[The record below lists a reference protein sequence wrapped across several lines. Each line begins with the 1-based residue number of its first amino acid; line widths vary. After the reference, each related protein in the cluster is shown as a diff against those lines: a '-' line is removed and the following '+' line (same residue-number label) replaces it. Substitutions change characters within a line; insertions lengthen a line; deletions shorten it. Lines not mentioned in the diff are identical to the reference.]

1 MIFKILSYYCDRY
14 MGLSKTD
21 AFSEKQNQISTLAN
35 ALGHP
40 ARIAILEALAE
51 RQSCVCGDL
60 VDVLP
65 LAQATV
71 SQHLKVLKNAR
82 LIRGEISGPKTC
94 YCIDSSEWAQA
105 KVILESFFESAINK
119 SKDSCC

>member
-1 MIFKILSYYCDRY
+1 
-14 MGLSKTD
+14 MGLSKTE
-21 AFSEKQNQISTLAN
+21 AFSEKQNQISTWAH

-40 ARIAILEALAE
+40 ARIAILESLAE

-71 SQHLKVLKNAR
+71 SQHLKVLKNAG
-82 LIRGEISGPKTC
+82 LIKGEISGPKTC
-94 YCIDSSEWAQA
+94 YCIDYTEWAQA
-105 KVILESFFESAINK
+105 RGILDSFFSSAMNQA
-119 SKDSCC
+119 KDSCC

>member
-1 MIFKILSYYCDRY
+1 
-14 MGLSKTD
+14 MGLSKTN
-21 AFSEKQNQISTLAN
+21 AFSEKQNQISTLSN

-40 ARIAILEALAE
+40 ARVAILEALAE

-71 SQHLKVLKNAR
+71 SQHLKVLKNAG

-94 YCIDSSEWAQA
+94 YCIDFTEWTQA
-105 KVILESFFESAINK
+105 KSILTSFFEEAIKKTEN
-119 SKDSCC
+119 SCC

>member
-1 MIFKILSYYCDRY
+1 
-14 MGLSKTD
+14 MGLSKTS
-21 AFSEKQNQISTLAN
+21 AFNAQQNQLSVWMH

-40 ARIAILEALAE
+40 ARIAILEELASMK
-51 RQSCVCGDL
+51 SCVCGEL

-71 SQHLKVLKNAR
+71 SQHLKVLKKAG

-94 YCIDSSEWAQA
+94 YCIDFQQWQLARSTVLTFFDTAIRQA
-105 KVILESFFESAINK
+105 DE
-119 SKDSCC
+119 SCC

>member
-1 MIFKILSYYCDRY
+1 
-14 MGLSKTD
+14 MGLSKT
-21 AFSEKQNQISTLAN
+21 SEFTTAQNQISVWAH

-60 VDVLP
+60 VNVLP

-71 SQHLKVLKNAR
+71 SQHLKVLKHAG
-82 LIRGEISGPKTC
+82 LIKGEISGPKTC
-94 YCIDSSEWAQA
+94 YCIDDQHWMLA
-105 KVILESFFESAINK
+105 KNTLLSFFDSAINPAA
-119 SKDSCC
+119 DSCC

>member
-1 MIFKILSYYCDRY
+1 
-14 MGLSKTD
+14 MGLSKT
-21 AFSEKQNQISTLAN
+21 SEFTAAQNQISIWAH

-71 SQHLKVLKNAR
+71 SQHLKVLKQAG
-82 LIRGEISGPKTC
+82 LIKGEISGPRTC
-94 YCIDSSEWAQA
+94 YCIDYQYWTLL
-105 KVILESFFESAINK
+105 KTTLLSFFDSAIHQAE
-119 SKDSCC
+119 DSCC